1 MGVEAMSQN
10 YFPGDC
16 VLALVDR
23 PSLALSLTFDHAAAW
38 RITVFDLQEKKA
50 AVTDHLERSLDSAK
64 RYVRDYV
71 RTKYNI
77 DVSNLSWS
85 EVRMVRGSGAA
96 G

>member
-1 MGVEAMSQN
+1 MTQN

-16 VLALVDR
+16 VLALVDQ
-23 PSLALSLTFDHAAAW
+23 PSLALSLTFDHASTW

-64 RYVRDYV
+64 RYVRNYV
-71 RTKYNI
+71 RTNYGLDI
-77 DVSNLSWS
+77 SNLKWS
-85 EVRMVRGSGAA
+85 EVRIMRGSGAA

>member
-1 MGVEAMSQN
+1 MAHN

-23 PSLALSLTFDHAAAW
+23 PSLALSLTFDHASAW
-38 RITVFDLQEKKA
+38 RITVFDMQEKKA

-71 RTKYNI
+71 RTRYGLDI
-77 DVSNLSWS
+77 SDLSWR
-85 EVRMVRGSGAA
+85 EVRIIRGEGAA